1 MKEELRWE
9 KTYRLQQEHNKLLS
23 QIRNELARIANY
35 MANAAPEED
44 DYIVEEKED
53 ESLKEE
59 NDDSI

>member
-23 QIRNELARIANY
+23 QIRDELCRIANY

-44 DYIVEEKED
+44 DYILEEKE
-53 ESLKEE
+53 EA

>member
-1 MKEELRWE
+1 MKEEIRWE

-23 QIRNELARIANY
+23 QIRDELCRIANY

-44 DYIVEEKED
+44 DYILEEN
-53 ESLKEE
+53 ESPKEE

>member
-23 QIRNELARIANY
+23 QIRDELCRIANY

-44 DYIVEEKED
+44 DYILEEKA
-53 ESLKEE
+53 EE
-59 NDDSI
+59 TDDSI